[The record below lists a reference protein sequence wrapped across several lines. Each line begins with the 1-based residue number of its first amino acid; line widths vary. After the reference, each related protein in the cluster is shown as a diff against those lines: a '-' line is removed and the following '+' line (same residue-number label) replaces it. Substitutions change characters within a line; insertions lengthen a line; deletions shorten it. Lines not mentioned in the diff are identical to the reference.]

1 MPPNTVNNSTDNVPV
16 RRKGQQRNDQP
27 RNEQQPKEDQQVNEE
42 IAAQSTEPQKGLHTD
57 IRVTAALAFATFL
70 VVILS
75 PATLKQLAHLKR
87 SYYRTPVDPFAD
99 SRPVDPFADSRPVA
113 SKAAPQTG
121 SVIDPDTGVEYE
133 YHQFMATVEQH
144 FPNIR

>member
-99 SRPVDPFADSRPVA
+99 SRPVA